1 MKNPIEEF
9 LEEKKA
15 NFGGLLRQEAKNIP
29 SMAARG
35 IVHGG
40 VAAGL
45 AAGASLV
52 AGAASKMLDAATKAR
67 DFKAML
73 EHNPD
78 LADYHAENPR
88 MFNQMFSSLR
98 TMNPTFSKDPLVAG
112 TYMRNMW
119 MSPQS
124 AGGTLT
130 NAYSM
135 RNGESSGGHPVYRG
149 MLEGAKAG
157 LKEQKEQKQNPLEP
171 LEQDVKRMKLENEWN
186 SLQAAR
192 EPRVPEPVAPEESV
206 DRIDAAFG
214 LKRNSDPTHM
224 PVHLRRR
231 SPSGASVNGTLKF

>member
-15 NFGGLLRQEAKNIP
+15 NFGGLLREEAKNIP

-35 IVHGG
+35 LVHGG

-135 RNGESSGGHPVYRG
+135 RNGESSGGHPVYKG

-157 LKEQKEQKQNPLEP
+157 LKEHKQNPLEP
-171 LEQDVKRMKLENEWN
+171 LEQDVKRMKLENEHEAL
-186 SLQAAR
+186 SAQR
-192 EPRVPEPVAPEESV
+192 EPPAPLDMSE
-206 DRIDAAFG
+206 RIDQSFG
-214 LKRNSDPTHM
+214 RKTNSDPMDLGLHVRKRAPAGVT
-224 PVHLRRR
+224 
-231 SPSGASVNGTLKF
+231 VNGRIRF